1 MNSYVDLLL
10 GEFKHYKTRLAHAGI
25 DKEVIFC
32 GKVINCTDFLF
43 CYSSGIR
50 LTINFSSSFRFSKS
64 LIIPPG
70 PCISIYHLCVN
81 STLMAVSGGMLTL
94 GILVSY

>member
-32 GKVINCTDFLF
+32 GKVINCTDFYF
-43 CYSSGIR
+43 VTVQESG
-50 LTINFSSSFRFSKS
+50 
-64 LIIPPG
+64 
-70 PCISIYHLCVN
+70 
-81 STLMAVSGGMLTL
+81 
-94 GILVSY
+94 